1 MNSSWV
7 EFDSTTLARAAYHDQ
22 PALLRLQFRSGAY
35 YVYSAVPPQV
45 FQDLLDSPSK
55 GTYFNRYIRNLYA
68 FVKAAGEN

>member
-1 MNSSWV
+1 MNSAWV
-7 EFDSTTLARAAYHDQ
+7 DFESTTLARAAYSDQ
-22 PALLRLQFRSGAY
+22 LALLRLQFRSGAY